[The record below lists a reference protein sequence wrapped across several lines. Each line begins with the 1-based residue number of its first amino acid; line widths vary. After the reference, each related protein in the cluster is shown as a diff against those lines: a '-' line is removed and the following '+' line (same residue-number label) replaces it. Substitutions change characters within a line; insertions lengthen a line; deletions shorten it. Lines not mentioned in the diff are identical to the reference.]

1 MCCLRVSRRLAHLD
15 QDGYPDCLGRGLKK
29 KKFVDVAA
37 AAGYLYVNDAAQ
49 EEIHPVF

>member
-15 QDGYPDCLGRGLKK
+15 QDGYPDCLGDLKK
-29 KKFVDVAA
+29 TLVDVAA